1 MTTSPLAS
9 PSGDDLALAAATAA
23 AEVLPSVEP
32 LMAIGAQPG
41 NEHVTAAFSG
51 AAIAELEG
59 ARPGRIAVL
68 VGQELTDALAS
79 SPLEGLDLAAAT
91 QPALDAV
98 AATLGASARAAR
110 TVGLDLVLSD
120 LGDEFTVVPL
130 IGAGIAASIL
140 IQDHL
145 LAAPAGEV
153 QAEVVDDVAQP
164 MAPEV
169 APQVADEV
177 APDLGPDLAA
187 AVAAEVA
194 PEVHQPTQP
203 MTQPMTQPAA
213 PHVIEPSL
221 EPAGGF
227 GAPAASAGATVSQL
241 PPRRGI
247 EMLHGV
253 DMEVTVELGRTRM
266 TVRDLLA
273 LTPGAVL
280 ELDRAAGSPADLL
293 VNGRLIARGEVVVV
307 DEDFG
312 LRISEIVTDAAEL
325 GAVSA

>member
-9 PSGDDLALAAATAA
+9 PTGADLALAAATAA
-23 AEVLPSVEP
+23 AAVLPSVEP
-32 LMAIGAQPG
+32 LTAAGAQAG

-51 AAIAELEG
+51 AAVADLEG
-59 ARPGRIAVL
+59 ALSGRIAVL
-68 VGQELTDALAS
+68 VGEELTGALAA

-98 AATLGASARAAR
+98 AATLGAAARAAR
-110 TVGLDLVLSD
+110 TVDLELVVSD
-120 LGDEFTVVPL
+120 MGTGFTAVPL
-130 IGAGIAASIL
+130 IGAGIAASVL
-140 IQDHL
+140 IEDHL
-145 LAAPAGEV
+145 LVGVAPAPSVAG
-153 QAEVVDDVAQP
+153 AQP
-164 MAPEV
+164 L
-169 APQVADEV
+169 ADTTPVVE
-177 APDLGPDLAA
+177 P
-187 AVAAEVA
+187 
-194 PEVHQPTQP
+194 
-203 MTQPMTQPAA
+203 PAA
-213 PHVIEPSL
+213 PGSVTP
-221 EPAGGF
+221 
-227 GAPAASAGATVSQL
+227 L
-241 PPRRGI
+241 PHRGI

-312 LRISEIVTDAAEL
+312 LRLTEIVED
-325 GAVSA
+325 SAD